1 MKIQFSTFISFILL
15 IYYWLK
21 VDLLGTIFY
30 HKCFFS
36 FLVRNSKEL
45 SQWYVT
51 NDLYISQLNIVA
63 YNMNFSAVTLVEIT

>member
-30 HKCFFS
+30 HKRFFS